1 MLALSGNDATH
12 DTRFAKGRHCDHGI
26 SLRSKAERRTAMTQP
41 IAPGTAGAT
50 RLVPQ
55 KSEEKRP
62 RRTGVTRGKNQY
74 NKREAVAG
82 YLFVSPWI
90 LGFLVFTAGAMI
102 YSLVISFSRYNLA
115 TNSIRPAGVS
125 NYQNLFDDPRV
136 AVSLGNTLF
145 YAIFAVPLE
154 IVFALVLAMLLARVG
169 RGAGIFRTLY
179 YLPKMTPAVATAAL
193 FFLLLNGNTGAINQG
208 LRLLGIEGP
217 QWLIDPD
224 WVKASIIIMS
234 MWSVAGTMVIF
245 LAALK
250 NVPRDLYEVAALDGA
265 GPIRQFF
272 AITLPMISGAM
283 FFNVIVLTIAAFQI
297 FDQAYLLFWRD
308 QSNASPEA
316 ALFYAI
322 YLFQNAFER
331 FDFGFASAM
340 AWLLFVIIMAITL
353 IQVKFGNKF
362 VYYEGDK

>member
-1 MLALSGNDATH
+1 MLTLSGNDATH
-12 DTRFAKGRHCDHGI
+12 HDEIAKGRHRD
-26 SLRSKAERRTAMTQP
+26 SEQSRSERRAKMTQP
-41 IAPGTAGAT
+41 AVAAGAT
-50 RLVPQ
+50 EVAAPNGKEQ
-55 KSEEKRP
+55 KPKKLSRAQ
-62 RRTGVTRGKNQY
+62 RGKTQY
-74 NKREAVAG
+74 NKREAIAG
-82 YLFVSPWI
+82 YLFISPWI
-90 LGFLVFTAGAMI
+90 LGFLVFTLGAML

-115 TNSIRPAGVS
+115 TNSIRPAGLS
-125 NYQNLFDDPRV
+125 NYEQLFNDPRV
-136 AVSLGNTLF
+136 AVSLGNTLY
-145 YAIFAVPLE
+145 YAIFAVPFE
-154 IVFALVLAMLLARVG
+154 IVFALILAMLLNRVG
-169 RGAGIFRTLY
+169 RGAGAFRTIY
-179 YLPKMTPAVATAAL
+179 YLPRMTPSVATAAL

-208 LRLLGIEGP
+208 LRLIGIEGP
-217 QWLIDPD
+217 QWLLDPA
-224 WVKASIIIMS
+224 WVKASIIIMG

-272 AITLPMISGAM
+272 SITLPMISGAM

-297 FDQAYLLFWRD
+297 FNEAYLLFWRD

-316 ALFYAI
+316 ALFYSI

-340 AWLLFVIIMAITL
+340 AWLLFVIIMAITF
-353 IQVKFGNKF
+353 IQIKFGNRF